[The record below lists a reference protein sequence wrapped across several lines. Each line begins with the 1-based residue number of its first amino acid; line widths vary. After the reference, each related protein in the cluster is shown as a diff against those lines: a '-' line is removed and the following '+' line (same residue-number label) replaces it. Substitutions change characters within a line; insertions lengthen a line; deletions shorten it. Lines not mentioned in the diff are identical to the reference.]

1 MVPGPKRAIATKKGK
16 EREMARLAGR
26 VAYVTGAGAGI
37 GRAAALALAREGAA
51 VFITDIDMPGCRA
64 TAAMIEAQGGKVEC
78 RGQDVVEE
86 DRWIELYNTVK
97 RLFGRLDILVNNAG
111 IATGALVTEM
121 TLDQWNRQLAINL
134 TGVFLGTKHALALMR
149 ADKPTGDYRGGS
161 IINISSVAGLAGSP
175 GLSGYCATK
184 GGVRLFTKAVAMEC
198 AAARDGIRI
207 NSVHPGI
214 IDTEIWTKA
223 EVGSLPGLIAPGANA
238 IDADMLGAASPLGFP
253 GLASDVADG
262 IVFLASDASR
272 YMTGAELV
280 IDGGWT
286 AR

>member
-1 MVPGPKRAIATKKGK
+1 MKR
-16 EREMARLAGR
+16 LSGR
-26 VAYVTGAGAGI
+26 VAFVTGAGAGI
-37 GRAAALALAREGAA
+37 GRAAALALAREGPA

-64 TAAMIEAQGGKVEC
+64 TADMINAAGGNVEC

-86 DRWIELYNTVK
+86 DRWIELYAKVM
-97 RLFGRLDILVNNAG
+97 RIFGRLDILVNNAG

-121 TLDQWNRQLAINL
+121 TLDQWNRQMAINL
-134 TGVFLGTKHALALMR
+134 TGVFLGTKHAIPAMR
-149 ADKPTGDYRGGS
+149 TDKPKGDYRGGS
-161 IINISSVAGLAGSP
+161 IINISSVAGIGGSP

-198 AAARDGIRI
+198 AEARDGIRV

-214 IDTEIWTKA
+214 IDTDIWTKMDA
-223 EVGSLPGLIAPGANA
+223 GAMPAMVIPGANA
-238 IDADMLGAASPLGFP
+238 LDAGVIGAASPIGFP
-253 GLASDVADG
+253 GLPSDIADG
-262 IVFLASDASR
+262 IVFLASDESR
-272 YMTGAELV
+272 YMTGSELV